1 MQESNRNE
9 NPTSNRGR
17 PPQRCQI
24 TLPQHPRLASTPGTK
39 PHTPARSYTLN
50 RQYLRAK
57 ITPAGRA
64 EKNSIFKNEPTKV
77 NVFALFLGLA
87 VPNRHHLPEKNM
99 PQNHTKSDT
108 DVTCPPAQPTIPK
121 APGTNPPVH

>member
-1 MQESNRNE
+1 MRTQLQIEAARRNGAK
-9 NPTSNRGR
+9 S
-17 PPQRCQI
+17 RCPS
-24 TLPQHPRLASTPGTK
+24 TLASFQPRGPSRTRLPGPT
-39 PHTPARSYTLN
+39 RLN